1 MIFIKAVQFELLFF
15 YIYVIKLTGK
25 IFISCSLIILTI
37 IFFVAAV
44 FNLEANFIFWMVG
57 SVSFVAFFLGI
68 AFLFLNAQPK
78 IREKFVK
85 IASFILLTLI
95 ILVFLFKHFYWSG
108 VSILYLST
116 GSFLA
121 FSILPVYTKNRIEKW
136 KQYTSKSWHAYLLS
150 FGDLISVT
158 ALILGYMFKKF
169 HWPGANIMMSTG
181 MILLAI
187 CLVFWNRLFSKEII
201 LRKKAEQE
209 AELRLIEIEKQKYVI
224 EVKNEE
230 IISSI
235 RYARKI
241 QNSLMPSQKY
251 LEKIL
256 KSNFESKT

>member
-1 MIFIKAVQFELLFF
+1 
-15 YIYVIKLTGK
+15 
-25 IFISCSLIILTI
+25 
-37 IFFVAAV
+37 
-44 FNLEANFIFWMVG
+44 
-57 SVSFVAFFLGI
+57 
-68 AFLFLNAQPK
+68 
-78 IREKFVK
+78 
-85 IASFILLTLI
+85 
-95 ILVFLFKHFYWSG
+95 
-108 VSILYLST
+108 
-116 GSFLA
+116 
-121 FSILPVYTKNRIEKW
+121 
-136 KQYTSKSWHAYLLS
+136 
-150 FGDLISVT
+150 
-158 ALILGYMFKKF
+158 
-169 HWPGANIMMSTG
+169 MMSTG

-235 RYARKI
+235 RYARRI